1 MRQFWRALGWT
12 GLLAAISCLSAAR
25 LGLSAEEAPAEK
37 KAPPAA
43 KAKEPK
49 SPYHRLPPYY
59 GQVVSPEQR
68 KQIYAIQDE
77 YGPKIDALRKQLE
90 ALISER
96 DAKIAAVLTEEQRKE
111 LARLQEEA
119 RAKRQPKEKTV
130 TPAETKPAAPPA
142 EAKPPAPSEKPE
154 AKKTEA
160 APPGQTPP
168 GSPTP
173 SGEQQPKT

>member
-1 MRQFWRALGWT
+1 MRHFWRALGWT
-12 GLLAAISCLSAAR
+12 GLLAAITCLSVGRA
-25 LGLSAEEAPAEK
+25 GLSAEETPSEK
-37 KAPPAA
+37 KPTTVT

-49 SPYHRLPPYY
+49 SPYRRLPPYY

-96 DAKIAAVLTEEQRKE
+96 DAKIADVLTEEQRKE
-111 LARLQEEA
+111 VARLQEEA
-119 RAKRQPKEKTV
+119 RAKRQPKEKAASPV
-130 TPAETKPAAPPA
+130 ETKPPA
-142 EAKPPAPSEKPE
+142 SSEKPE
-154 AKKTEA
+154 GQKTEA
-160 APPGQTPP
+160 VPPGQTPP

-173 SGEQQPKT
+173 SGEQQPQPKT